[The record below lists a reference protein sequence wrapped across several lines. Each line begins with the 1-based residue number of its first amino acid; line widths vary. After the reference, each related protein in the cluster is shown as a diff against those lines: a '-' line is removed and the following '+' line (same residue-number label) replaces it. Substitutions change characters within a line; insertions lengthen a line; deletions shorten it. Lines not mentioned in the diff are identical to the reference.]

1 MAYRRHG
8 NSKGARR
15 AHHKREAARRRKL
28 TKSGSQIDPF
38 GYADARGKSKK
49 ALRIASVTKGARDGQ
64 SPLVPVEDGS
74 E

>member
-1 MAYRRHG
+1 MAYRKHS
-8 NSKGARR
+8 NSAGARR
-15 AHHKREAARRRKL
+15 AHHKREAGRRRKL
-28 TKSGSQIDPF
+28 AQNGLQIDPF

-64 SPLVPVEDGS
+64 SPLVPVEGES